1 MRRFDIDQGNE
12 FDFSHTS
19 AQYARFRDIYP
30 KSMYEKLIQFGIGK
44 PEQRILDLGS
54 GTAILPMNLYHTNA
68 IFFST
73 DISEE
78 QVRFGQKEAQRRGM
92 DNIHFRVCPAEN
104 TGFDD
109 NSFDVITAVQC
120 FHYFDAERAAEEIRR
135 VLKPSGLFCSIFMD
149 WLPYQDE
156 KIAEMEQLVIKYNP
170 GWNGCG
176 FQAYH
181 YSFPEWAN
189 DRFEI
194 ETIHSYNATLRFSK
208 ESWLGRVLTCRGI
221 GASLPAEK
229 INSFSR
235 EYQKLLSRYQD
246 PLLLKHQIHMEIYRS
261 TK

>member
-135 VLKPSGLFCSIFMD
+135 VLKPSGLFCSIFMN

-156 KIAEMEQLVIKYNP
+156 KIAEMGGSCDIQRYKGLGEMDPIQLRETTMDPANRTMLRVTLEDAIQADETFSILMGDKVEPRRDFIEKNAKYVQNL
-170 GWNGCG
+170 
-176 FQAYH
+176 
-181 YSFPEWAN
+181 
-189 DRFEI
+189 D
-194 ETIHSYNATLRFSK
+194 
-208 ESWLGRVLTCRGI
+208 V
-221 GASLPAEK
+221 
-229 INSFSR
+229 
-235 EYQKLLSRYQD
+235 
-246 PLLLKHQIHMEIYRS
+246 
-261 TK
+261 